1 MSYKRVTAAALT
13 LLLAMSITA
22 CNTGTTTEKENT
34 TATETEASSERVYS
48 EEEMFTK
55 RDKKADY
62 DESSAVEIACED
74 SKITCDSKE
83 VTISDNQAVIT
94 EEGTYVISG
103 TLTNGQIVVDVDK
116 SEKVQL
122 VLNGVNI
129 NCDTSAAIY
138 VKQADKVF
146 ITLAEGSENVLSTKE
161 EYVAIDDNNIDAVIF
176 SKEDLTL
183 NGTGSLTIQAA
194 YGHGIVSKDDLAI
207 TGGTYE
213 IQAEK
218 HALCGKDSVRIA
230 DGTFHLA
237 CGKDAVHA
245 KNTDDES
252 LGFVYIAGGTFE
264 IESEDDGMHASQD
277 MVIQGGTIHIN
288 HCYEGI
294 EGRTIDI
301 ADGDI
306 TICAEDDGLNAANGS
321 STDSEDTDGT
331 QQKDMQGG
339 GMDATDESCYI
350 KIEGGTLR
358 IDASGDGIDSNGSLY
373 VTGGETYVS
382 GAENDGDGAIDYNG
396 EATITGGTFVAAGMS
411 GMAQNFGEDSTQ
423 GTMLVNLTGSR
434 VQGEL
439 LLKDS
444 EGNTILSYTPEKS
457 YNSVVISHPGIQK
470 DQTYTVEAGGQSTE
484 VEMTAFVYGE
494 GGMGAGGPQMAP
506 GAAGE
511 NTAPPE
517 NADKTGENTPPDG
530 GGQDAKQGTTPPEKP
545 DGMKGGGT
553 PPEKPQTENSSEM

>member
-1 MSYKRVTAAALT
+1 MSYKRITAAALT

-55 RDKKADY
+55 RDKKTDY

-74 SKITCDSKE
+74 SKITCDSKA

-94 EEGTYVISG
+94 EEGTYVIAG

-116 SEKVQL
+116 NEKVQL

-161 EYVAIDDNNIDAVIF
+161 EYAAIDDNNIDAVIF

-194 YGHGIVSKDDLAI
+194 YGHGIVSKEDLAI

-230 DGTFHLA
+230 DGTFHLV

-288 HCYEGI
+288 RCYEGI

-301 ADGDI
+301 TDGDV

-321 STDSEDTDGT
+321 STDSETTDGT

-339 GMDATDESCYI
+339 GMDAADESCYI
-350 KIEGGTLR
+350 KIEDGTLR

-423 GTMLVNLTGSR
+423 GTMLVNLSGNR

-439 LLKDS
+439 VLKDS

-457 YNSVVISHPGIQK
+457 YNSVVISHPNIQK

-484 VEMTAFVYGE
+484 VKMTTLVYGE

-517 NADKTGENTPPDG
+517 NTDKTRENTPPDG

-553 PPEKPQTENSSEM
+553 PLEKPQTENSSEM